1 MLLRRGIF
9 YMATMLGVILLIGI
23 IVNIVCY
30 LFQINLSSSGMG
42 TILVLSAVMGFA
54 GSIISLFLSKT
65 MVKKSMRVQVIT
77 SPSTEDERWL
87 LQSVSMLAKK
97 KGVAMPEVGI
107 YPADEMNAFATG
119 WNKDAALVAVSSGIL
134 RRMNRDELLAVLG
147 HEMSHV
153 QNGDMVTMALM
164 QGVVNTF
171 VYALSYIIAQAASGM
186 LRSDRD
192 DERGGGNFMLFYL
205 LQNVLQMVFGFFG
218 TLAVLWFSRHR
229 EYAAD
234 AGSAQVLGKERMI
247 AALEALDSQRF
258 DEKKTA
264 TMQAL
269 CIAAPKEPSELLMS
283 HPTIKN
289 RVDALRR
296 LSY

>member
-1 MLLRRGIF
+1 
-9 YMATMLGVILLIGI
+9 MATMLGVILLIGI

-30 LFQINLSSSGMG
+30 LFQINISSSGMG

-77 SPSTEDERWL
+77 SPRTDDERWL
-87 LQSVSMLAKK
+87 LQSVNMLANK

-153 QNGDMVTMALM
+153 QN
-164 QGVVNTF
+164 
-171 VYALSYIIAQAASGM
+171 
-186 LRSDRD
+186 
-192 DERGGGNFMLFYL
+192 
-205 LQNVLQMVFGFFG
+205 
-218 TLAVLWFSRHR
+218 
-229 EYAAD
+229 
-234 AGSAQVLGKERMI
+234 
-247 AALEALDSQRF
+247 
-258 DEKKTA
+258 
-264 TMQAL
+264 
-269 CIAAPKEPSELLMS
+269 
-283 HPTIKN
+283 
-289 RVDALRR
+289 
-296 LSY
+296 

>member
-97 KGVAMPEVGI
+97 KGKRA
-107 YPADEMNAFATG
+107 
-119 WNKDAALVAVSSGIL
+119 
-134 RRMNRDELLAVLG
+134 
-147 HEMSHV
+147 
-153 QNGDMVTMALM
+153 
-164 QGVVNTF
+164 
-171 VYALSYIIAQAASGM
+171 
-186 LRSDRD
+186 
-192 DERGGGNFMLFYL
+192 
-205 LQNVLQMVFGFFG
+205 
-218 TLAVLWFSRHR
+218 
-229 EYAAD
+229 
-234 AGSAQVLGKERMI
+234 
-247 AALEALDSQRF
+247 
-258 DEKKTA
+258 
-264 TMQAL
+264 
-269 CIAAPKEPSELLMS
+269 
-283 HPTIKN
+283 
-289 RVDALRR
+289 
-296 LSY
+296 